1 MELPLSSHP
10 ELIDVASEDGH
21 AFSAYIAGP
30 VDAAHG
36 VVVVQEIFGVN
47 HYIRSVC
54 DSLAEKGYRVIA
66 PALFDRITR
75 NFEVG
80 YSAEEARAGME
91 IRQRLDETLAL
102 RDVSAAA
109 MQLPTPSRGIVGFC
123 MGGTISWRSASRT
136 SLFRAAVGW
145 YGTGIA
151 ADVQARLNCPVQLHF
166 GETDHAIPLADALA
180 VRDARPDVEVFI
192 YPAGHGFGCTERK
205 SYHAPS
211 ADLAW
216 KRTYAFLEA
225 HLKKSSQ
232 EHGFP
237 SASH

>member
-1 MELPLSSHP
+1 M
-10 ELIDVASEDGH
+10 DVTSEDGH
-21 AFSAYIAGP
+21 NFSAYVAGP

-36 VVVVQEIFGVN
+36 IVVVQEIFGVN
-47 HYIRSVC
+47 NYIRSVC
-54 DSLAEKGYRVIA
+54 NTLSKRGYRVIA
-66 PALFDRITR
+66 PALFDRIVR

-91 IRQRLDETLAL
+91 IRQRLDEALAL
-102 RDVSAAA
+102 SDVSAAA
-109 MQLPTPSRGIVGFC
+109 LQLSTASRGIIGFC
-123 MGGTISWRSASRT
+123 MGGTISWRCASRT

-151 ADVQARLNCPVQLHF
+151 TDVQSHLNCPVQLHF

-205 SYHAPS
+205 SYHPPS

-216 KRTYAFLEA
+216 ERSYAFFET
-225 HLKKSSQ
+225 HLQKSSQ
-232 EHGFP
+232 ANVSP
-237 SASH
+237 